1 MKILVVMPFYN
12 EGSISK
18 NYSEEIIKVLNNDSQ
33 QSFDY
38 LLIDDSSVD
47 DTFDNLLRVEKNYDC
62 VTVLKNKN
70 NYGHGKTIVKGYQ
83 YGKEN
88 GYDVVV
94 QIDGDN
100 AAEPKSIM
108 NLINYAIKN
117 KLDLCLAKRLNRPD
131 SFIRKIITK
140 ALFLNLIIRYQVKS
154 VDSNVGIRYINMSL
168 LNLLDLPKLENLLI
182 PNAFLTSYA
191 YYKKFSVNSFPVKM
205 RNNVRND
212 RLGEQWGSG
221 KSLSSIK
228 KLFEGAYKCFVEV
241 NKDFKKLI

>member
-18 NYSEEIIKVLNNDSQ
+18 KFSEEIIEVLNNDVQ

-38 LLIDDSSVD
+38 LLIDDFSID
-47 DTFDNLLRVEKNYDC
+47 DTFDNLLSLEKNYDC
-62 VTVLKNKN
+62 VKVFKNKN
-70 NYGHGKTIVKGYQ
+70 NYGHGKTVVRGYQ

-100 AAEPKSIM
+100 AAEPTSIID
-108 NLINYAIKN
+108 LINYAVKN
-117 KLDLCLAKRLNRPD
+117 GLDLCLAKRLNRPD
-131 SFIRKIITK
+131 SFIRKIITNV
-140 ALFLNLIIRYQVKS
+140 LFLNLLIRYQVKA
-154 VDSNVGIRYINMSL
+154 VDSNVGIRYIDMSV
-168 LNLLDLPKLENLLI
+168 LNFLDLPKLENLLI
-182 PNAFLTSYA
+182 PNAFLSAFA
-191 YYKKFSVNSFPVKM
+191 YYKKFNVASYPVKM

-221 KSLSSIK
+221 KSFSSMK